1 MEQKLKNG
9 FAIIIEPSDL
19 ENEMLTG
26 NYGGNITVL
35 HDGKIVDECWIAI
48 SKNGIARIE
57 RLK

>member
-1 MEQKLKNG
+1 MEQNLKNG

-35 HDGKIVDECWIAI
+35 HNGKIVDECWIVI
-48 SKNGIARIE
+48 SKNGIARLGRVE
-57 RLK
+57 